1 MRRILWLDNDLAETK
16 PYVSALTRNG
26 YDVTVVKS
34 VSECEQRLGAD
45 TVASHFDL
53 LILDVMVP
61 TKNETE
67 EEKYPPDVTQRG
79 TVTGLAVW
87 KQWSDRL
94 SKNGTKTMVLT
105 VRLDQNV
112 KDEFIVAQ
120 LPKEAFATKLDLR
133 DTEKFVAH
141 VNRVLG
147 IGQEIK

>member
-16 PYVSALTRNG
+16 PYVGALARNG
-26 YDVTVVKS
+26 YEVTVVKS
-34 VSECEQRLGAD
+34 VSECERGLED
-45 TVASHFDL
+45 NTVASHFDL

-79 TVTGLAVW
+79 MVTGLAVW

-94 SKNGTKTMVLT
+94 SKNGTRTMVLT

-112 KDEFIVAQ
+112 RDEFITAQ
-120 LPKEAFATKLDLR
+120 LPKDAFATKLDLR

-147 IGQEIK
+147 IGKEIK